1 MISKRNHNLLAVPQG
16 VEVSPVGLKIR
27 ARLSYEQWEDIVGGL
42 QRIHRSILWLI
53 GDALCYGEQRWGE
66 KYSQAIEAT
75 GYAVQTLMN
84 AKWVSSQVQ
93 FSYRK
98 ENLSWTHHL
107 QVAGLEP
114 DEQRRFLQEAVDHD
128 WGVQE
133 LRAAVRLF
141 KEPEPKLDYQ
151 EPQDPPEIVPDLEPE
166 FEEME
171 GVRSQ
176 SYYPEYPERI
186 GDLAPP
192 RVNIEAD
199 FIRLLGICRALR
211 IAEKQGNGVEATR
224 QRTAM
229 DFFLAEID
237 RREERAAR

>member
-1 MISKRNHNLLAVPQG
+1 MSARNHNLLAIPKG
-16 VEVSPVGLKIR
+16 IEVSPVGLKIT
-27 ARLSYEQWEDIVGGL
+27 ARLSYEQWEDMVGGL

-84 AKWVSSQVQ
+84 AKWVSSRVE

-107 QVAGLEP
+107 QVAALEP

-141 KEPEPKLDYQ
+141 KEPEPKIDWQ
-151 EPQDPPEIVPDLEPE
+151 EVRDPPDVSVDGEEYEEVGEQIFQPARPNLEADFRHLLQLCKAYLTAE
-166 FEEME
+166 
-171 GVRSQ
+171 Q
-176 SYYPEYPERI
+176 
-186 GDLAPP
+186 GDLARGIKP
-192 RVNIEAD
+192 NEENA
-199 FIRLLGICRALR
+199 IRL
-211 IAEKQGNGVEATR
+211 
-224 QRTAM
+224 RTALEVFISEH
-229 DFFLAEID
+229 D
-237 RREERAAR
+237 